1 VLGVVL
7 GVLLGATL
15 KTPADVGDM
24 LDGVLDNFS
33 LGLSDGSLLSITLG
47 TLLSTSLDTSLGD
60 NVKSTNKSG
69 TSMVLGVDET
79 LIDVEGDNDCTSIP
93 GSLVPELEAV
103 ITWVGTILL
112 VLTLVGPSFG
122 LRLGDPL
129 GTRLGGSLGT
139 SLD

>member
-1 VLGVVL
+1 ML

-15 KTPADVGDM
+15 NTPADVGDILDDM
-24 LDGVLDNFS
+24 LGNFS
-33 LGLSDGSLLSITLG
+33 LGLSDGTLLSITLG
-47 TLLSTSLDTSLGD
+47 TSLDTSLGD

-112 VLTLVGPSFG
+112 VLTLDAPSLG
-122 LRLGDPL
+122 LRLDDPL

-139 SLD
+139 SLG

>member
-1 VLGVVL
+1 MLGVVL
-7 GVLLGATL
+7 N
-15 KTPADVGDM
+15 TPADVGDM
-24 LDGVLDNFS
+24 LDDMLDNFS
-33 LGLSDGSLLSITLG
+33 LGLSDGTLLSITLG
-47 TLLSTSLDTSLGD
+47 TLLGTSLGD

-79 LIDVEGDNDCTSIP
+79 LIDVEGDNDCISIP

-112 VLTLVGPSFG
+112 VLTLVGPSLG